1 MLQEEGEGEIGDV
14 LNCMNSL
21 EEKCL
26 WLRFKF
32 KILLGNGEWWS

>member
-1 MLQEEGEGEIGDV
+1 MLQEEGEREIGDV

-21 EEKCL
+21 EEKYL

-32 KILLGNGEWWS
+32 QILLGNGEWRS